1 MSRAKLWPIVWLVV
15 VALLV
20 ACADHPR
27 FYSDAEE
34 WLKTG
39 GHFSAQG
46 HFAAYYPNAIA
57 LSSPGYVVGIELG
70 EKVDVVRGS
79 DLVVDHVVHAGT
91 SMAFVSDVLIDG
103 PRVPIVSHVI
113 RYLGKPLG
121 EGNCALYSLYQSDA
135 PDGIHFCDGENRPVV
150 GDWRKYQSAYADSW
164 LAIDTLKVALQKD
177 VATGNYT
184 HLIIAIM
191 GWRTQQEEAIRNF
204 NSLVQSIHF
213 ASNGEFRPLF
223 VGVTWVGPWA
233 GRWLDPLME
242 AVSYSEIADLSDI
255 LGLTWLGVLTEEI
268 AMPLGKRLDTV
279 FITHSFGA
287 RAAATAICIG
297 PAIRRQLAPPRDP
310 AQGRIG
316 HLIGFQAA
324 FSLQRFKKDRL
335 FFFYEDVYFP
345 NDCTRADSIVLTT
358 SAHDSAS
365 RSVVWADLAGNFRYY
380 GSFCRSNNALVSCT
394 SVNERGDIRGPYDT
408 SKRLL
413 YLDASDLIRYRAPG
427 TDGGAHSDIFR
438 HATGRLIWNLIA
450 KPAAPRP

>member
-1 MSRAKLWPIVWLVV
+1 MLGAKLWRIAWLVAV
-15 VALLV
+15 VLLV
-20 ACADHPR
+20 ACTAHPPL
-27 FYSDAEE
+27 YSDAEAE
-34 WLKTG
+34 LRTG
-39 GHFSAQG
+39 GPFNAQG
-46 HFAAYYPNAIA
+46 HFAVYYPNAIA
-57 LSSPGYVVGIELG
+57 LSFPGYVLGIELG
-70 EKVDVVRGS
+70 EKTTVMRGS
-79 DLVVDHVVHAGT
+79 DLVADRVVHAGT

-135 PDGIHFCDGENRPVV
+135 PDGIDFCDGEKLPAV
-150 GDWRKYQSAYADSW
+150 GDWRKYQSAFADSW
-164 LAIDTLKVALQKD
+164 LAMDTLNGALQKD
-177 VATGNYT
+177 LATGDHT

-204 NSLVQSIHF
+204 NSLVQAIHF

-233 GRWLDPLME
+233 GRWLDPIME
-242 AVSYSEIADLSDI
+242 AISYGDIADLSDI

-297 PAIRRQLAPPRDP
+297 PAIRRQFAPQRDP
-310 AQGRIG
+310 VQGRIG

-335 FFFYEDVYFP
+335 IFFYEDVYFP
-345 NDCTRADSIVLTT
+345 NDCARADSIVLTT

-365 RSVVWADLAGNFRYY
+365 RSAVWTDLAGNYSYY
-380 GSFCRSNNALVSCT
+380 GSFCASNKPLVSCT
-394 SVNERGDIRGPYDT
+394 SVDERGDIFGPYDPR
-408 SKRLL
+408 KRLL
-413 YLDASDLIRYRAPG
+413 YLDASELIRYRAPG

-438 HATGRLIWNLIA
+438 NATGRLIWNLIA
-450 KPAAPRP
+450 KPATPRP